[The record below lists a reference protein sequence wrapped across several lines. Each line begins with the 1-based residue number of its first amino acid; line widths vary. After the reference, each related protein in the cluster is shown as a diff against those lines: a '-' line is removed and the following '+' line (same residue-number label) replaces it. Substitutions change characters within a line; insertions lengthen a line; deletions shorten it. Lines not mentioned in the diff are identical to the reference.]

1 MKTLNNRVIIP
12 ILTLLIGSLW
22 LTLGI
27 SEYGFW
33 TKKGPGAGFF
43 SAMIASVLILISII
57 AIYQSL
63 KEEKVKYYITSV
75 YPVIATVIIVIFSM
89 VIGLVTSIFL
99 YVVVWLK
106 FLEKYSWKF
115 SLLVAFILFCLV
127 YGVFV
132 LWLQVP
138 LPKGYIFNLLN
149 S

>member
-1 MKTLNNRVIIP
+1 MKTLNNKVIIP

-27 SEYGFW
+27 TEYGFW
-33 TKKGPGAGFF
+33 TKKGPGGGFF
-43 SAMIASVLILISII
+43 SAMIASVLILTSII

-63 KEEKVKYYITSV
+63 KEEKVKYYITSS
-75 YPVIATVIIVIFSM
+75 YPIIATVIITIFSIF
-89 VIGLVTSIFL
+89 IGLVSSIFL
-99 YVVVWLK
+99 FAIVWLK

-115 SLLVAFILFCLV
+115 SLLVAFILMSV
-127 YGVFV
+127 IYGVFI

-149 S
+149 L